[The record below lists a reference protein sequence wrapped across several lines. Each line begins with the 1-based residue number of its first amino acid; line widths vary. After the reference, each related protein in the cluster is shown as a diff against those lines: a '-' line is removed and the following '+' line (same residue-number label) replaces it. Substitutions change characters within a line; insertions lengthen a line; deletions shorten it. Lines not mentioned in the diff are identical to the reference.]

1 LAPEFLFVIAAAFAA
16 GLIDAM
22 AGGGGLIVTPALF
35 AAFPQSP
42 HTDLLGTSKVA
53 SLSGSLSAVARY
65 ARHVELDW
73 PLLSRAAAAAFA
85 AGAAGAWL
93 ATLVSPLEFRALVP
107 VMLALVLVYTL
118 THRDFGRRAGSGRR
132 PPRTALTLAGA
143 AAIGGYDG
151 FFGPGTGSFLIFLFV
166 GTCGYDFLHASAS
179 AKIVNSA
186 ANLAAI
192 LLFGLTSDIRWQLGL
207 AMAVATMLGA
217 QIGSH
222 LAIRR
227 GTAFVRSVFLLVV
240 GSLIAKTAHD
250 AWLAAP
256 WLAAR

>member
-1 LAPEFLFVIAAAFAA
+1 LTVEILLVVAAALAA

-22 AGGGGLIVTPALF
+22 AGGGGLVMTPALF

-53 SLSGSLSAVARY
+53 SLSGSLSAITRY

-73 PLLSRAAAAAFA
+73 PLLRRAAAAAFA
-85 AGAAGAWL
+85 AALVGAWL
-93 ATLVSPLEFRALVP
+93 ATRVSPLRFRALVP

-118 THRDFGRRAGSGRR
+118 LHRDFGQRERAEPR
-132 PPRTALTLAGA
+132 PRRTAHALAGA
-143 AAIGGYDG
+143 ALIGGYDG
-151 FFGPGTGSFLIFLFV
+151 FFGPGTGSFLIVLFI

-179 AKIVNSA
+179 AKVVNCA
-186 ANLAAI
+186 ANVAAI
-192 LLFGLTSDIRWQLGL
+192 VVFGVTSEIRWPLGL
-207 AMAVATMLGA
+207 AMAVATLAGA

-227 GTAFVRSVFLLVV
+227 GAAFVRVVFLVVV
-240 GSLIAKTAHD
+240 GGLIAKTAHD
-250 AWLAAP
+250 AWLAVH
-256 WLAAR
+256 